1 MYFTD
6 DLHATLYDPGTPFKM
21 ASAVQWTQQKGRASG
36 KRRPWHSKSQGNGG
50 HAFLQRD
57 TYFDSTLANSRLH
70 SPNLSPFELVTRR
83 LSPRTSPG
91 PKGRA
96 PRDRNR
102 LPEERGRGSERRSGV
117 DRARHCPPPD
127 GRRSTEEGRQMIAR
141 TQSLWPPCLPAPC
154 TEPEKLGSADGGTD
168 AALRQPPFRA
178 GRRSATR

>member
-1 MYFTD
+1 MGRERITETYKQRSKRRQLYFTD

-83 LSPRTSPG
+83 LSPRTSSG

-117 DRARHCPPPD
+117 DRAARDTALPLMD
-127 GRRSTEEGRQMIAR
+127 GAARR
-141 TQSLWPPCLPAPC
+141 
-154 TEPEKLGSADGGTD
+154 K
-168 AALRQPPFRA
+168 AAK
-178 GRRSATR
+178 